1 MAESEVIVTF
11 MLSLSLLLVVI
22 SVVHRYTRNFI
33 IPGVTFLVFLG
44 SVLAAVPIIGLDVD
58 EFYAIFQGIPEIIL
72 FVIIPILI
80 FGRKLKIGEIKKEAI
95 PIGFF

>member
-11 MLSLSLLLVVI
+11 MLGLSLLLVVI

-44 SVLAAVPIIGLDVD
+44 SVLAAVPIIGHDVD
-58 EFYAIFQGIPEIIL
+58 EFYTTFQGIPEISHNSYPDLRIR
-72 FVIIPILI
+72 PQ
-80 FGRKLKIGEIKKEAI
+80 IKDR
-95 PIGFF
+95 